1 VRRLYPDFPLA
12 LPGIGLLLL
21 RVALAALLV
30 IEGATRTRIAFAAS
44 APELGALS
52 HGLALIVLAVPVALG
67 FLTPIVHLTVAIV
80 ETIALA
86 SGELMFSSGW
96 WQATWQATLLQ
107 IVIALAIAM
116 IGPGAYSIDGRLFG
130 RREIVIRPRLDDARS
145 PIPSPPRK

>member
-12 LPGIGLLLL
+12 LPGFGLLLL

-30 IEGATRTRIAFAAS
+30 IEGATRALTAFATR
-44 APELGALS
+44 APDLGALS
-52 HGLALIVLAVPVALG
+52 HGLTLIVLGLPVALG

-86 SGELMFSSGW
+86 SGVVMFGSGW
-96 WQATWQATLLQ
+96 WQAAGQATLLQ

-116 IGPGAYSIDGRLFG
+116 TGPGAYSIDCRLFG
-130 RREIVIRPRLDDARS
+130 RREIVIRPRLDEARS